1 MNQTTQN
8 TGATAPYPHLL
19 APLDLG
25 FTTLKN
31 RTLMGSMHTGLEEE
45 KNGFERMAAFYA
57 ERARGGAGLIV
68 TGGFAPNLAG
78 RVYHFG
84 SQLSYP
90 WQVSKHRLITEAVH
104 KEGGKIALQ
113 ILHTGRY
120 GYHPL
125 CVAPSRLR
133 APINRFTPR
142 ALSSWGIR
150 KTIGDYARCARLAQ
164 KAGYDGVEIMGSEG
178 YLINQFIA
186 PQTNQRTD
194 QWGGPF
200 ENRIRFAVETVKA
213 TRAKVGPN
221 FIIIFRLSMLDLVEG
236 GSTWEEVVQLAKA
249 IEAAGATIINT
260 GIGWHEARIPTIAT
274 MVPRAAFA
282 WVTKRLK
289 GAVKIPLITTNRIN
303 TPEVAE
309 DVLASGCA
317 DMVSMAR
324 PFLADPLFVNKAA
337 ANKAD
342 EINTCI
348 ACNQACLDHI
358 FNGKLTSCLVNPRA
372 CHETTFSITKAEFPK
387 KVAVVGAGPAGM
399 ACATTAAE
407 RGHDVT
413 LFDAADRIG
422 GQFNIA
428 KQIPGKEDFNET
440 LRYFGKRIDTTG
452 VKLRLNTRAEAAAL
466 KADGFDHVVLATGIS
481 PRKPAIPGIESDK
494 VATYLDIIEGRKV
507 AGKSVAIIGAGGIGF
522 DVGEFLTHAHDERS
536 ESERFNSEWGIDPTY
551 ASRGGLKPAV
561 DEKAPRKVYLLQRKE
576 SKVGDGLAKTTGWIR
591 RTLLKKRGV
600 TMIPGVSYERID
612 EAGLHISVGG
622 EAKTLPV
629 DTIVVCAG
637 QESRRELKAPLEAA
651 GIPVTL
657 IGGADVAAELDAKRA
672 IDQGTRVAAAL

>member
-1 MNQTTQN
+1 MSQPS
-8 TGATAPYPHLL
+8 APSPYPHLL

-25 FTTLKN
+25 FTTLRN

-45 KNGFERMAAFYA
+45 KNGFQRMAAFYA
-57 ERARGGAGLIV
+57 ERARGGVGLIV
-68 TGGFAPNLAG
+68 TGGFSPNLAG

-84 SQLSYP
+84 SQLSFS
-90 WQVSKHRLITEAVH
+90 WQVGKHRQITDAVH
-104 KEGGKIALQ
+104 AEGGKIALQ

-125 CVAPSRLR
+125 NVAPSKLR

-142 ALSSWGIR
+142 ALSRWGIR
-150 KTIGDYARCARLAQ
+150 KTIGDYARCAQLAQ

-178 YLINQFIA
+178 YLINQFVA
-186 PQTNQRTD
+186 PRTNQRTD
-194 QWGGPF
+194 EWGGSF
-200 ENRIRFAVETVKA
+200 ANRIRFAVETVRA
-213 TRAKVGPN
+213 TRARVGPD

-236 GSTWEEVVQLAKA
+236 GSTWEEVVELARA

-289 GAVKIPLITTNRIN
+289 GVVKIPLITTNRIN

-309 DVLASGCA
+309 EVLASGCA

-324 PFLADPLFVNKAA
+324 PFLADPDFVNKAA
-337 ANKAD
+337 ANRGD

-372 CHETTFSITKAEFPK
+372 CHETELVIAKTSAPK
-387 KVAVVGAGPAGM
+387 RIAVVGAGPAGM

-407 RGHDVT
+407 RGHRVT

-440 LRYFGKRIDTTG
+440 LRYFWRRIQTSG
-452 VKLRLNTRAEAAAL
+452 VDLQLNRRVDVVAL
-466 KADGFDHVVLATGIS
+466 QAGGYDHVVLATGIV
-481 PRKPAIPGIESDK
+481 PRQLPIPGIESDK
-494 VATYLDIIEGRKV
+494 VASYLDIIEGRKA
-507 AGKSVAIIGAGGIGF
+507 AGRTVAIIGAGGIGF
-522 DVGEFLTHAHDERS
+522 DVGEFLTHSHDGKTEA
-536 ESERFNSEWGIDPTY
+536 ERFNDEWGIDPDY
-551 ASRGGLKPAV
+551 LNRGGLKAPV
-561 DEKAPRKVYLLQRKE
+561 DEKAPRRVFLLQRKS

-600 TMIPGVSYERID
+600 QMIAGVSYQRID
-612 EAGLHISVGG
+612 DAGLHITVNG

-629 DTIVVCAG
+629 DTVVICAG
-637 QESRRELKAPLEAA
+637 QEPRRELQAPLAA
-651 GIPVTL
+651 TGIPFTL

>member
-1 MNQTTQN
+1 MNQTSVES
-8 TGATAPYPHLL
+8 PYPHLL

-25 FTTLKN
+25 FTTLRN

-45 KNGFERMAAFYA
+45 KNGFERMAAFYG
-57 ERARGGAGLIV
+57 ERARGGVGLIV

-84 SQLSYP
+84 SQLSFS
-90 WQVSKHRLITEAVH
+90 WQVGKHRLITEAVH
-104 KEGGKIALQ
+104 AEGGKIALQ

-125 CVAPSRLR
+125 NVAPSKLR

-142 ALSSWGIR
+142 ALTRWGIR
-150 KTIGDYARCARLAQ
+150 KTIGDYARCAQLAQ

-194 QWGGPF
+194 EWGGGF
-200 ENRIRFAVETVKA
+200 ENRIRFAVETVRA
-213 TRAKVGPN
+213 TRAKVEPN

-236 GSTWEEVVQLAKA
+236 GSTWDEVVELARA

-289 GAVKIPLITTNRIN
+289 GAVKIPLVTTNRIN

-309 DVLASGCA
+309 EVLASGCA

-324 PFLADPLFVNKAA
+324 PFLADADFVVKAA
-337 ANKAD
+337 ANRAD

-358 FNGKLTSCLVNPRA
+358 FAGRLTSCLVNPRA
-372 CHETTFSITKAEFPK
+372 CHETELVIEKAKIPK
-387 KVAVVGAGPAGM
+387 KLAVVGAGPAGM

-407 RGHDVT
+407 RGHQVT

-440 LRYFGKRIDTTG
+440 LRYFGRRVATSG
-452 VKLRLNTRAEAAAL
+452 VTLKLNQRADAAAI
-466 KADGFDHVVLATGIS
+466 KAGGFDHVVLATGIV
-481 PRKPAIPGIESDK
+481 PRKPPIPGIDSDK
-494 VATYLDIIEGRKV
+494 VASYLDIIEGRKV
-507 AGKSVAIIGAGGIGF
+507 AGKTVAIIGAGGIGF
-522 DVGEFLTHAHDERS
+522 DVGEFLTHARDDRS
-536 ESERFNSEWGIDPTY
+536 EAERFNDEWGIDPGY
-551 ASRGGLKPAV
+551 ANRGGLKAPV
-561 DEKAPRKVYLLQRKE
+561 DETAPRKVYLLQRKS

-600 TMIPGVSYERID
+600 QMIGGVTYERID
-612 EAGLHISVGG
+612 ASGLHITVDGKP
-622 EAKTLPV
+622 KTLAV
-629 DTIVVCAG
+629 DTVVICAG
-637 QESRRELKAPLEAA
+637 QDPRRDLQAPLEAA
-651 GIPVTL
+651 GIPFSL
-657 IGGADVAAELDAKRA
+657 IGGAEVAAELDAKRA
-672 IDQGTRVAAAL
+672 IDQGTRLGARI